1 MAMAYEVYGYLRK
14 LQMLSLLEYG
24 LDVAK
29 THEIMSL
36 SFGNLLPITLDKM
49 SRGKIMLF
57 T

>member
-36 SFGNLLPITLDKM
+36 SFGNLLLH
-49 SRGKIMLF
+49 
-57 T
+57 